1 MISLSPK
8 KRPTINDLNKT
19 KRVVV
24 FGAFDIIHPG
34 HLQLFRQAAALGN
47 LIVVL
52 GRDNTITVKKGKK
65 PYYNETQRIKNITK
79 LNIAK
84 EVILGSIKDPYLIL
98 DIIKPDIIMLG
109 TDQKIF
115 VDKLHEEI
123 AKRKLVIQILR
134 ADEFHLNIF
143 KSSKIRSSLE
153 NKQAGFL
160 FINKPTGFSSHD
172 VVKKLRNICG
182 TKRVG
187 HAGTLDPLATGML
200 IVGINEATKLLSW
213 WQLFPKKYQVEMEF
227 GKKSDTY
234 DIEGDIK
241 NVSDKKITKKNLEN
255 IINKFR
261 GNISQ
266 TPPAFS
272 AKKING
278 VPAYKLAR
286 QGKKVKLKKQLI
298 TIYHIAI
305 KKFNFPKAI
314 LEIECSSG
322 TYIRSI
328 VNDIRMELK
337 VGAIMTK
344 LVRTSTGPISQNKEV
359 ELDKIDKNNWETHL
373 NPATILTDNI
383 NDYFYEQE
391 LKT

>member
-328 VNDIRMELK
+328 VNDIGMELK